1 MGTVVAITVVYSWS
15 SVNRLTE
22 LVEVEVQLDEDLR
35 RHSLLELTEQNIAS
49 HLHLPHNSRTGEG
62 AA

>member
-22 LVEVEVQLDEDLR
+22 LVEVQQLDEDLR
-35 RHSLLELTEQNIAS
+35 RHSLLELTEQNLAS